1 MMKRENAIL
10 AVWMGIFALPFL
22 GNGNL
27 WVAETAAIASAKAAE
42 SKAPQ
47 VENVIRGSIELA
59 PALAEKVAPGSSIFV
74 VARPANGRMP
84 LAVAKLPMPETFPL
98 TFELT
103 EANVMVRGVKLEGD
117 VEISARIDRDGEAM
131 SKTAGDIIGDA
142 STATVPVD
150 GVKVLLDT
158 VIE

>member
-22 GNGNL
+22 GNGNQ
-27 WVAETAAIASAKAAE
+27 WAAETAAIASAKSEA
-42 SKAPQ
+42 KAPA

-59 PALAEKVAPGSSIFV
+59 PDLAEKVAPGSSIFV

-84 LAVAKLPMPETFPL
+84 LAVAKLPMPESFPL
-98 TFELT
+98 SFELN

-117 VEISARIDRDGEAM
+117 VEISARIDSDGEAM
-131 SKTAGDIIGDA
+131 SKTAGDIIGAA
-142 STATVPVD
+142 SSATVPVD
-150 GVKVLLDT
+150 GVKVLLDK